1 MIQLSEC
8 WFDVYTF
15 KHFTLIRL
23 KYKNTTEIWYI
34 SWRSHAFFLFQFSN
48 PLFFVFVVTFFSK
61 VCQIHQTPR
70 VRDKAFFFTLNVF
83 ISHFTNTEI
92 PVRNVMNSLVVF
104 QFIEVFK
111 MFYMQM
117 IACIWNFKHEK
128 KTNFPKFTSHLIHV
142 LTPVETIKI
151 FFLTFG
157 SEEIHYIKTW
167 FLVFGEW
174 IE

>member
-1 MIQLSEC
+1 MALSR
-8 WFDVYTF
+8 FFSISIF
-15 KHFTLIRL
+15 KSFI
-23 KYKNTTEIWYI
+23 
-34 SWRSHAFFLFQFSN
+34 FLFSLL
-48 PLFFVFVVTFFSK
+48 PFFRKFVKFIKLHVYETKRFFS
-61 VCQIHQTPR
+61 
-70 VRDKAFFFTLNVF
+70 LNIF

-117 IACIWNFKHEK
+117 MSCIWNFKHEI
-128 KTNFPKFTSHLIHV
+128 KTNFSTFTSHLIHV

-151 FFLTFG
+151 FYLTFG
-157 SEEIHYIKTW
+157 PEEIHNKTW

-174 IE
+174 IELNWIDSWCF